1 MPPHYSPRSF
11 FRQAPR
17 DLLARYFESRG
28 LSFKPDF
35 ETVEDTPPDP
45 FYAAWLQFP
54 EKQRNEMELDFREIF
69 RMSCR
74 KGVQAILDATQTLRD
89 DTPESA
95 AAFIESL
102 SRMPDHFHRAMA
114 TWLDHRGCWREA
126 NRFYGGDAPGWWR
139 KRKNLGHRTAA
150 TDAASLRNLAGQIGA
165 WFHRSEGRGS
175 RCVVES
181 FHRDGLDFYFA
192 YPEDY
197 SRLEM
202 EWADGE
208 FVGRRRRPAF
218 EVVFV
223 YSQREGSVDLSF
235 PGPCR
240 AVEPLQQ
247 MFAEAILGL
256 DSLASDPADAPVYDL
271 APLLRKDFEFVHGSG
286 SGVESVTVRKLGLAS
301 RILKD
306 FRFTLE
312 PGDAGRP
319 DAIRD
324 YLRMASVFDPS
335 LLYRVTQAELV
346 ALVSADGKTPSGR
359 VPIWLSVPASC
370 SLGYGD
376 RELKLREMVRASGL
390 EPEGTEQDR
399 DKSPETLL
407 IDLGARLCISPNRNL
422 RIDSRE
428 LARCAGKAVK
438 ALKAQSILRKAR
450 PARSTVCPGCE
461 RHCRMPVHR
470 EPGPPRRAS
479 GMKGPAAPFILC
491 DKRGDINRV
500 PVSAD
505 RLTHW
510 QTDADSLVRFIAGAL
525 SLSRSGQ
532 RPQEGNE
539 LEAGMVCGR
548 SRGRVVG
555 LRMEE
560 ELKLV
565 AGSSELPFSEV
576 LRFREDRYGL
586 KEMLIHDW
594 MERATDEDAP
604 YSASRI
610 RNEAR
615 KLDTRKRDRVWQ
627 KAYRSLKRERPDRP
641 DIWYAR
647 QIARSGL
654 GSGLSPETIRKRM
667 KKK

>member
-1 MPPHYSPRSF
+1 MLPHYSARSF

-28 LSFKPDF
+28 LSFKPDVA
-35 ETVEDTPPDP
+35 TVADTRPDP
-45 FYAAWLQFP
+45 LYRAWLQFS
-54 EKQRNEMELDFREIF
+54 EEQRNEMEIDFREIF

-74 KGVQAILDATQTLRD
+74 KGVQAILDATQARRD
-89 DTPESA
+89 DTPERA

-102 SRMPDHFHRAMA
+102 SRMPDHCHRAMA

-126 NRFYGGDAPGWWR
+126 SRFYGGDAPGWWR
-139 KRKNLGHRTAA
+139 KRKNMGHRTAA
-150 TDAASLRNLAGQIGA
+150 TDAASLRRLADLIGT
-165 WFHRSEGRGS
+165 WFHLSEGRGS
-175 RCVVES
+175 HCVVES

-197 SRLEM
+197 SRLKM

-208 FVGRRRRPAF
+208 LVGRRRRPAF

-247 MFAEAILGL
+247 MFAKAILGL
-256 DSLASDPADAPVYDL
+256 DRPASDPADAPVYDL
-271 APLLRKDFEFVHGSG
+271 TPLLRKNFDFVYGSG

-324 YLRMASVFDPS
+324 YLRMAGVFDPS

-346 ALVSADGKTPSGR
+346 ACVSADGKTPSGR
-359 VPIWLSVPASC
+359 VPIWLTVPASC

-376 RELKLREMVRASGL
+376 RELKLREMVKASGL
-390 EPEGTEQDR
+390 EPEGIEQDR
-399 DKSPETLL
+399 NRSPETVL

-438 ALKAQSILRKAR
+438 ALKAQNILRKAR

-470 EPGPPRRAS
+470 EAKAPRQAT
-479 GMKGPAAPFILC
+479 GMKGPATPFILC
-491 DKRGDINRV
+491 DKRADINRV
-500 PVSAD
+500 PVSTD

-525 SLSRSGQ
+525 SLSESGQ
-532 RPQEGNE
+532 RPPERKE
-539 LEAGMVCGR
+539 LKAGLVCGK
-548 SRGRVVG
+548 SRRRVVG

-560 ELKLV
+560 ELKFV
-565 AGSSELPFSEV
+565 AGSSELPFAEV
-576 LRFREDRYGL
+576 LRFCEERYGL
-586 KEMLIHDW
+586 E
-594 MERATDEDAP
+594 ERIIRRWLEGATEEEAP
-604 YSASRI
+604 DSASRI
-610 RNEAR
+610 RYESR
-615 KLDTRKRDRVWQ
+615 KLDTRKKNLALQ
-627 KAYRSLKRERPDRP
+627 KAYRSLKRERPGRP
-641 DIWYAR
+641 DVWYAR
-647 QIARSGL
+647 QIAKRGF
-654 GSGLSPETIRKRM
+654 GGGLSAETIRKRM
-667 KKK
+667 KK

>member
-1 MPPHYSPRSF
+1 MRLGSN
-11 FRQAPR
+11 
-17 DLLARYFESRG
+17 
-28 LSFKPDF
+28 
-35 ETVEDTPPDP
+35 
-45 FYAAWLQFP
+45 FP
-54 EKQRNEMELDFREIF
+54 EEQRNEMELDFREIF

-74 KGVQAILDATQTLRD
+74 KGVQAILDATQTRGD
-89 DTPESA
+89 DSPERA

-126 NRFYGGDAPGWWR
+126 SRFYGGDAPGWWR
-139 KRKNLGHRTAA
+139 KRKNMGHRPPA
-150 TDAASLRNLAGQIGA
+150 TDTASLRRLADLIGT

-175 RCVVES
+175 RCLVES

-202 EWADGE
+202 EWTDGE
-208 FVGRRRRPAF
+208 FIGRRRRPAF

-223 YSQREGSVDLSF
+223 YSQQEGSMDLSF
-235 PGPCR
+235 PGPFR

-247 MFAEAILGL
+247 MFAKAILGL
-256 DSLASDPADAPVYDL
+256 DSLASDPGDAPVYDL
-271 APLLRKDFEFVHGSG
+271 APLLRKDFEFVYGSG
-286 SGVESVTVRKLGLAS
+286 SGIESVTVRKLGLVS

-324 YLRMASVFDPS
+324 YLRMAGVFDPS

-359 VPIWLSVPASC
+359 VPIWLTVPASC

-376 RELKLREMVRASGL
+376 RELKLREMVKASGL
-390 EPEGTEQDR
+390 EPEGIEQNQDR
-399 DKSPETLL
+399 SPETLL

-438 ALKAQSILRKAR
+438 ALKAQNILRKAR
-450 PARSTVCPGCE
+450 AARSTVCPGCE

-470 EPGPPRRAS
+470 ESRPQRQAA

-500 PVSAD
+500 PVSTD

-510 QTDADSLVRFIAGAL
+510 RTDADSLVRFIAGAL
-525 SLSRSGQ
+525 SLSGSGQ
-532 RPQEGNE
+532 RPEERNE

-548 SRGRVVG
+548 SRSRVVG

-560 ELKLV
+560 ELKFV

-576 LRFREDRYGL
+576 LRFRDDRYGL
-586 KEMLIHDW
+586 EETLIRRWLD
-594 MERATDEDAP
+594 AGTDEKRP
-604 YSASRI
+604 ITLSHI
-610 RNEAR
+610 RREAR
-615 KLDTRKRDRVWQ
+615 KLNTRKKYKDWQ
-627 KAYRSLKRERPDRP
+627 KAYRVLRREKPGMTDV
-641 DIWYAR
+641 WYSR
-647 QIARSGL
+647 QIAKSDL
-654 GSGLSPETIRKRM
+654 GVGHRPDTIRKNM
-667 KKK
+667 KK

>member
-17 DLLARYFESRG
+17 DLLARYFDSRG
-28 LSFKPDF
+28 LSIKPDL
-35 ETVEDTPPDP
+35 ETVADTPGDP
-45 FYAAWLQFP
+45 LYAAWLQFP
-54 EKQRNEMELDFREIF
+54 EEQRNEMELDFREIF

-74 KGVQAILDATQTLRD
+74 KGVQAILDAAQSRRV

-126 NRFYGGDAPGWWR
+126 NRSCGGDAPKWWR
-139 KRKNLGHRTAA
+139 KRKNMGHRQAA
-150 TDAASLRNLAGQIGA
+150 TDPASLRRLADLIGA

-197 SRLEM
+197 SRLKM
-202 EWADGE
+202 EWTDGE
-208 FVGRRRRPAF
+208 FIGRRSRPAF
-218 EVVFV
+218 EVVFA

-256 DSLASDPADAPVYDL
+256 DRLTSGPADAPVYDL
-271 APLLRKDFEFVHGSG
+271 APLLRKDFDFAYGSG
-286 SGVESVTVRKLGLAS
+286 SGIESVTVRKLGLVS
-301 RILKD
+301 RVLKD

-312 PGDAGRP
+312 PGEACRP
-319 DAIRD
+319 DAIHD
-324 YLRMASVFDPS
+324 YLQKAGVFDPS
-335 LLYRVTQAELV
+335 LIYRVTQAELV
-346 ALVSADGKTPSGR
+346 AILSADGKTPRGR
-359 VPIWLSVPASC
+359 VPIRLTVPASC

-376 RELKLREMVRASGL
+376 RELKLREMVKASGL
-390 EPEGTEQDR
+390 EPEGNEQDR
-399 DKSPETLL
+399 DRSPETVL

-438 ALKAQSILRKAR
+438 ALKAQNILRKAR

-470 EPGPPRRAS
+470 ESGAPGQAT
-479 GMKGPAAPFILC
+479 GIKGPAAPFILC

-500 PVSAD
+500 PVSTD

-510 QTDADSLVRFIAGAL
+510 HTDAASLVRFIAGAL
-525 SLSRSGQ
+525 SLSGSGQ
-532 RPQEGNE
+532 RPQERKE
-539 LEAGMVCGR
+539 LEAGMVCGN
-548 SRGRVVG
+548 SRGRAVG
-555 LRMEE
+555 LRMED

-565 AGSSELPFSEV
+565 AGSSEFPFSKV

-586 KEMLIHDW
+586 EEMPVRRWLDEVAEE
-594 MERATDEDAP
+594 ERPIT
-604 YSASRI
+604 SSHI
-610 RNEAR
+610 RREAR
-615 KLDTRKRDRVWQ
+615 KLNTRKKYKDWQ
-627 KAYRSLKRERPDRP
+627 KAYRVLRREKPGMTDV
-641 DIWYAR
+641 WYSR
-647 QIARSGL
+647 QIAKSDL
-654 GSGLSPETIRKRM
+654 GCGHRPDTIRKNM
-667 KKK
+667 KK

>member
-1 MPPHYSPRSF
+1 MAPHYSARSF

-17 DLLARYFESRG
+17 DLLARYFQSRG
-28 LSFKPDF
+28 LSFKPDVA
-35 ETVEDTPPDP
+35 TVEGTPPDP
-45 FYAAWLQFP
+45 LYAAWLQFP
-54 EKQRNEMELDFREIF
+54 EAQRNEMEFDFREIF

-74 KGVQAILDATQTLRD
+74 KGVQAILDATQTRRD
-89 DTPESA
+89 DTPERA

-126 NRFYGGDAPGWWR
+126 TRFYGGDAPGWWR
-139 KRKNLGHRTAA
+139 KRKNMGHRPAA
-150 TDAASLRNLAGQIGA
+150 TDAASLRRLAGLIGA

-175 RCVVES
+175 HCVVES
-181 FHRDGLDFYFA
+181 LHRGGLDFYFA
-192 YPEDY
+192 YAEDY
-197 SRLEM
+197 SRLKM

-256 DSLASDPADAPVYDL
+256 DRLASDSGDTPVYDL
-271 APLLRKDFEFVHGSG
+271 TPLLRKDFEFVYGSG
-286 SGVESVTVRKLGLAS
+286 SGVESVKVRKLGLAS

-324 YLRMASVFDPS
+324 YLRMAGVFDPS

-346 ALVSADGKTPSGR
+346 AFVSADGKTPSGR

-376 RELKLREMVRASGL
+376 RELKLREMVKASGL
-390 EPEGTEQDR
+390 EPEGIERDR
-399 DKSPETLL
+399 NRSPETVL

-428 LARCAGKAVK
+428 LARCAGKAVT
-438 ALKAQSILRKAR
+438 ALKAQNILRKAR

-461 RHCRMPVHR
+461 RQCRMPVHR
-470 EPGPPRRAS
+470 KSGPPRRAS
-479 GMKGPAAPFILC
+479 RMKGPATPFILC
-491 DKRGDINRV
+491 DKRADINRV

-505 RLTHW
+505 RLTQW

-525 SLSRSGQ
+525 SLSGSGQ
-532 RPQEGNE
+532 RPQERKE

-548 SRGRVVG
+548 SRRRVVG

-560 ELKLV
+560 ELQFV
-565 AGSSELPFSEV
+565 AGSSALPFSEV
-576 LRFREDRYGL
+576 LSFREDRYVL
-586 KEMLIHDW
+586 EEMLIRRWLDVGIDE
-594 MERATDEDAP
+594 ERPIT
-604 YSASRI
+604 SSHI
-610 RNEAR
+610 RREAR
-615 KLDTRKRDRVWQ
+615 KLNTRKKHKDWQ
-627 KAYRSLKRERPDRP
+627 KAYRVLRRERPGMTDV
-641 DIWYAR
+641 WYSR
-647 QIARSGL
+647 QIARSDL
-654 GSGLSPETIRKRM
+654 GGGHRPDTIRKNM
-667 KKK
+667 KK